1 MVDKYYQKKKKKK
14 KKKKLQKEA
23 SKFWISRL
31 FIEKFLKI
39 KGIFDTMLNAL

>member
-14 KKKKLQKEA
+14 LQNEA

-39 KGIFDTMLNAL
+39 KGIFDTMLNAS